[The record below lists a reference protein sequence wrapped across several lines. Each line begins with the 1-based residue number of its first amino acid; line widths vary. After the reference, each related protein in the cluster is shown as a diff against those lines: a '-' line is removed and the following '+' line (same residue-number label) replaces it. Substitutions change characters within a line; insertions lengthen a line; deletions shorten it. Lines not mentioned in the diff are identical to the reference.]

1 MTTPPRKQTRRRLIK
16 GALAAAA
23 IGPQAGALQA
33 AETATKGATPTA
45 AKKVLRVAF
54 NAAESN
60 FDPARISD
68 IYSRTVTSHI
78 FEALY
83 SYDHLARPS
92 LIVPL
97 TAEALPEV
105 SADFRVF
112 TVKLR
117 RSIFYADDP
126 AFKGQPRELVARDY
140 VYAFQRTV
148 DPANISP
155 IESTTLDLKL
165 RGLAAAREAAVQSKK
180 PFDYD
185 RAVEGLEVVDRY
197 TLRFKLEDPRPRFI
211 ETLAQSDLLGGVARE
226 VVEFYGDKIG
236 EHPVGTG
243 PFRLKQWRRSSRIVL
258 ERNPSFREVLYTGQ
272 PAADDAEGQALLA
285 RFKGRR
291 IPMVDEVEI
300 AVIDEDQPR
309 WLTFLGGQIDSL
321 AGQYGSLPTQ
331 FVMDAIPGGKLAP
344 RLQRAE
350 VRQYT
355 ALSADCTV
363 TYFNMLDPMIGGY
376 EPAQVALRRA
386 ISLAY
391 DVQQEIRLIRRG
403 QAQVAQSMLLP
414 HTTGY
419 DPAFKSEMGDYD
431 PPRARALLDLYGF
444 VDRNGDGW
452 RERPDGSP
460 LLLDLATEPDQI
472 YRLYNELWQKFM
484 KAIGVRV
491 KFSTQQWPE
500 NLKSADAGKLMI
512 WTLGSSAQAPDGQD
526 ALARAYSPMWG
537 AVNFARFK
545 LDAFDRI
552 YEKMNVMPDG
562 PERLALFHEA
572 KRLTVAYMPY
582 KVTVNRMATDLTHP
596 WLTGFRR
603 PQFWNEWWHLV
614 DIDTDL
620 RSKSQRT

>member
-23 IGPQAGALQA
+23 IGPQAGVLQA

-112 TVKLR
+112 TVRLR
-117 RSIFYADDP
+117 RGIFYADDP

-552 YEKMNVMPDG
+552 YEKMIVLPDG